1 MAGYIALLVTTI
13 TLTGLFAIIIASAD
27 IEEIKNNWAERR
39 CEVPVVIA
47 SGLFKPAG
55 DSRSSTD
62 FAQDNFKFCVK
73 NLADE
78 VIKIA
83 FAPLYGVL
91 GQQMN
96 VQSTMSGPMNSIRG
110 LIAQGMKTFSNLL
123 DTQYRQYKAIFI
135 HATKTWHH
143 IHFAMGRI
151 GAIVTAIVYFGIS
164 ASFLV
169 QNTMKLIMNVM
180 LIFLGIMIAMMIL
193 IWFGLIPFLG
203 IIITTLSVLVA
214 ADIETGGWVTGGGN
228 GMAGAFCIDPDANV
242 KLNDGSTK
250 PLKDIKLGDILLGT
264 NNIVTGILCV
274 DASKESIVE
283 IEGVRM
289 SDSHRVLYED
299 KWILAKEHP
308 LQNHAESMKELIC
321 LNTTQ
326 HSVPIESITGTLH
339 LGDWEEISSESER
352 KEWINWVYKTLNKTK
367 IKTNIYKYPTTVP
380 LCSPTVKV
388 ITQDGCYTQLDK
400 ILIGDLVL
408 SDKSYTKVI
417 GIYKGTITISQDIN
431 SPDWISD
438 GVWMKAND
446 VWNICKFGIHNDSNG
461 IPVYGMCLVTE
472 SGTMFIKETNG
483 SIYIIRDFT
492 EVGASNIS
500 KSYSWLDNTLN
511 KKSMSSD

>member
-13 TLTGLFAIIIASAD
+13 TLTGLFAIMIASAD

-39 CEVPVVIA
+39 CEVPVIIA
-47 SGLFKPAG
+47 SGLFKPKD
-55 DSRSSTD
+55 DSRSSTE
-62 FAQDNFKFCVK
+62 FAQDNFQFCVK
-73 NLADE
+73 HLADD
-78 VIKIA
+78 VIKMA

-91 GQQMN
+91 GEQMN
-96 VQSTMSGPMNSIRG
+96 AQATMSGPMNSIRG

-135 HATKTWHH
+135 HATKTWQH

-214 ADIETGGWVTGGGN
+214 ADIETGGWVTGGGG
-228 GMAGAFCIDPDANV
+228 GMAGAFCIDPNAIV
-242 KLNDGSTK
+242 KLVDGFSK
-250 PLKDIKLGDILLGT
+250 PLKDIIIGDILLGT
-264 NNIVTGILCV
+264 NNIVTGILLV

-289 SDSHRVLYED
+289 STSHRVLYED
-299 KWILAKEHP
+299 EWILAKDHP
-308 LQNHAESMKELIC
+308 LQTPVESIKELIC

-326 HSVPIESITGTLH
+326 HSVPIESANGILH
-339 LGDWEEISSESER
+339 VGDWEEISSEIER
-352 KEWINWVYKTLNKTK
+352 KEWIHWVNTTLNKTPVK
-367 IKTNIYKYPTTVP
+367 LKKYPTTVP
-380 LCSPTVKV
+380 LCSPTIKV
-388 ITQDGCYTQLDK
+388 ITSYGYTPLHK
-400 ILIGDLVL
+400 ISIGDLVL
-408 SDKSYTKVI
+408 SEKGYTKVL
-417 GIYKGTITISQDIN
+417 GIYKGTITTSQSIK

-438 GVWMKAND
+438 GVWMKAHNAWITC
-446 VWNICKFGIHNDSNG
+446 VFGIHTDSDG
-461 IPVYGMCLVTE
+461 IPVSGICLITE
-472 SGTMFIKETNG
+472 AGSMYIKESNG
-483 SIYIIRDFT
+483 GIYLIRDFT
-492 EVGASNIS
+492 EVGANTIS
-500 KSYSWLDNTLN
+500 KSYSWLDSILKKN
-511 KKSMSSD
+511 KSIPSD